1 MRGTEY
7 TASSGSTVVLAE
19 AALVDDVIDIVSI
32 NPFNV
37 ANVYT
42 QTQVDNKVGA
52 NGGMVLIN
60 KTDFS
65 AASTI
70 TVDNCFSSTYK
81 TYKIIIDFNLSA
93 AQDLYLRLRS
103 NGTTATGSDYIFNWI
118 RGFSTTLQTGTSGAQ
133 NYWQIHYYSASGNGW
148 AEIIMHN
155 PFETSVTGYTS
166 TWRSNQP
173 ALGLLAG
180 THGLTNSY
188 NSFEFLPTGGT
199 VTGTVKVYGLRND
212 V

>member
-1 MRGTEY
+1 
-7 TASSGSTVVLAE
+7 
-19 AALVDDVIDIVSI
+19 
-32 NPFNV
+32 
-37 ANVYT
+37 
-42 QTQVDNKVGA
+42 
-52 NGGMVLIN
+52 MVLIN